1 MCYLFSSRML
11 FIQILVNI
19 GDVDQRIVY
28 LKKLESRLKEMKR
41 LAKVFLHSSSP
52 LAHLPFLVP
61 IHPSHLLLTLY
72 SLSLPTSPPLHLAS
86 PHLAL
91 S

>member
-1 MCYLFSSRML
+1 ML

-52 LAHLPFLVP
+52 LAHLSFLLP
-61 IHPSHLLLTLY
+61 IYPSHLLLSLY
-72 SLSLPTSPPLHLAS
+72 SLSPPASPPLTL
-86 PHLAL
+86 PHHTLPYL
-91 S
+91 RQTTTC